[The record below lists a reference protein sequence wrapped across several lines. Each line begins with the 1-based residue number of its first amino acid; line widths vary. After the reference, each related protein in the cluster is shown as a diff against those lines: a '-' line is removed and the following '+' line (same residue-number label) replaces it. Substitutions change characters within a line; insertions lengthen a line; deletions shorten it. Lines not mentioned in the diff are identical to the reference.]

1 MAGERPLR
9 VGVIG
14 VGFGATVHIPAF
26 QSEGLEVVAVA
37 ARREARAREAA
48 AQFGIPRATG
58 DWRELV
64 ASPEIDVVSIVS
76 PHGLHREMA
85 VAALEAGKHVLC
97 EKPTAL
103 NAAEARAMR
112 DAARASPAT
121 AMIAHE
127 FRWAPQ
133 RAFVRRLLDE
143 GYIGRFRFVRGSLEV
158 GPRRPPSALRPAP
171 DPDLGRRGGF
181 LWGLGSHYLD
191 AFRHWFGEITAV
203 QAMMRAEMPER
214 ADPSGATKTTDT
226 DDTFAVLI
234 EFENGGWG
242 SFSGTSAAPFGQG
255 AQIEVFGSEGSL
267 STPQPLPGFN
277 PLPDGRVYGAKF
289 GDGGRAELP
298 MPPGLVPFED
308 ERDQRLL
315 SFRLMVRDFVGGVR
329 EGTSPAPNFEDGYR
343 IQQVLDAVVESSETG
358 RRTTVDLD

>member
-1 MAGERPLR
+1 MTAGPNLR

-14 VGFGATVHIPAF
+14 VGFGTTVHVPGF

-37 ARREARAREAA
+37 ARREARARETA
-48 AQFGIPRATG
+48 AQFGVPNATG

-64 ASPEIDVVSIVS
+64 SAPEVDVVSIAS
-76 PHGLHREMA
+76 PHALHSEMA

-97 EKPTAL
+97 EKPTAV

-112 DAARASPAT
+112 EAARASSAT

-133 RAFVRRLLDE
+133 RSYVRRLLDQR
-143 GYIGRFRFVRGSLEV
+143 YIGDFRFVRGSLEV
-158 GPRRPPSALRPAP
+158 GPRRQPSTLRPAP

-191 AFRHWFGEITAV
+191 AFRHWFGEIVAV
-203 QAMMRAEMPER
+203 QSIMRAEFPER
-214 ADPSGATKTTDT
+214 ADASGAPVATQT
-226 DDTFAVLI
+226 DDTFAVLM

-242 SFSGTSAAPFGQG
+242 MFSGTSAAPFGQG

-277 PLPDGRVYGAKF
+277 PPPDGKVYGAKF
-289 GDGGRAELP
+289 GDETRTELP
-298 MPPGLVPFED
+298 MPADLVPFDD
-308 ERDQRLL
+308 ERDHRLL
-315 SFRLMVRDFVGGVR
+315 PFRLMVRDFVHGIR
-329 EGTSPAPNFEDGYR
+329 NGTSPTPNFEDGYR

-358 RRTTVDLD
+358 RRVAIDLD